1 MRASEFLPEVTDPK
15 SVPPKPGDPEFE
27 KSKKSFIEIINKFTK
42 DYTTELNDMKS
53 MAPADYKK
61 LTQNRQAMVSD
72 FQQKLSKTL
81 IARGNNFITDRDFN
95 SIGLNKIKFSSG
107 QKKLK
112 QMPNTA
118 ASATAFTNAN
128 NQSAQSQTNATAP
141 SIMGIKPDDPRY
153 ASMAAALE
161 KQNKKKATGESIE
174 EAVLNLTKNAVIL
187 TPTEIDGLATRAT
200 QVWYQNRQLKT
211 QNPTLYAKMT
221 GGGGMT
227 SGNSMSSGGVG
238 SYGSGGLSIQNQ
250 ALSDPDVFGVNPQ
263 LGNAAFT
270 QAFVN
275 KLDSLSNKSDIE
287 KLLQKIKQKSG
298 IIPTQKTSA

>member
-112 QMPNTA
+112 QMPNA
-118 ASATAFTNAN
+118 AAPATASTNAN
-128 NQSAQSQTNATAP
+128 NQSAQSQTSATAP

-174 EAVLNLTKNAVIL
+174 EAVLNLSKNAVIL
-187 TPTEIDGLATRAT
+187 TPTEIDGLATRTT

-221 GGGGMT
+221 GGGEVS

-238 SYGSGGLSIQNQ
+238 SYGGGGLTQQNQ
-250 ALSDPDVFGVNPQ
+250 ALADPDVFGVNPQ

>member
-112 QMPNTA
+112 QMPNAA
-118 ASATAFTNAN
+118 ASATASTNAN

-174 EAVLNLTKNAVIL
+174 EAVLNLSKNAVIL

>member
-112 QMPNTA
+112 QMPNA
-118 ASATAFTNAN
+118 AAPATASTNAN

-174 EAVLNLTKNAVIL
+174 EAVLNLSKNAVIL

-221 GGGGMT
+221 GGGGVS
-227 SGNSMSSGGVG
+227 SGNSMSSGGVR
-238 SYGSGGLSIQNQ
+238 SYGSGGLAQQNQ
-250 ALSDPDVFGVNPQ
+250 ALADPDVFGVNPQ